1 MGRGAE
7 GKSNEPWNP
16 DTQSTFLYLGS
27 LPWWWDL
34 DTFQDREEHKYD
46 ESTLIEHL
54 LCTSTPPRHTI
65 SSFNP
70 HIVSSGTE
78 IILDHI

>member
-46 ESTLIEHL
+46 ESMLIEHL
-54 LCTSTPPRHTI
+54 LCTSLCL
-65 SSFNP
+65 SS
-70 HIVSSGTE
+70 
-78 IILDHI
+78 

>member
-46 ESTLIEHL
+46 ESMLIEHL
-54 LCTSTPPRHTI
+54 LCMGYQAAALYTHKGI
-65 SSFNP
+65 F
-70 HIVSSGTE
+70 
-78 IILDHI
+78 D